1 MMTKTTMIAAGLMLA
16 AVLSGCT
23 ESRRARD
30 SATFKDKPADITCW
44 TYGTQ
49 TYQGR
54 STGKVNDRDSGIS
67 FVDAATGRYTVVHGE
82 CRLVYDK

>member
-1 MMTKTTMIAAGLMLA
+1 VTTKTTIIAAGLMLA
-16 AVLSGCT
+16 AALSGCT

-30 SATFKDKPADITCW
+30 QATFKDKPADITCW

-49 TYQGR
+49 SYQGR
-54 STGKVNDRDSGIS
+54 STGKVSNRDGGIA
-67 FVDAATGRYTVVHGE
+67 FVDAANGRYTVVDGE